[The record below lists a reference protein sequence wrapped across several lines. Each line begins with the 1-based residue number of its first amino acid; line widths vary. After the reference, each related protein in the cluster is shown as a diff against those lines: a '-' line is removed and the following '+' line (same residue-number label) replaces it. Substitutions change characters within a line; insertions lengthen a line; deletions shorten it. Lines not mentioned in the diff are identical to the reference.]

1 MASSLQNESKFIA
14 RELQLSVTQVQR
26 TLGLLD
32 EGNTIAFVTRYRK
45 DQTQGLDE
53 EQIRSIKH
61 ASDRLRGLNDRK
73 TTILKSVKSQGKLT
87 ADLAAKIE
95 QADSIKQLEDLYL
108 PYKPKKQT
116 LATLARQR
124 GLEPLAQKV
133 LMEGCPSDELS
144 ERAKVGL
151 DADDSL
157 QAIDEVYS
165 GIGHLIAEV
174 FSEDVELRASL
185 RKHLWKHGMMVVS
198 AAIQGGEASLEDLTS
213 KSRSNVSQVGSRN
226 RNRKKNRS
234 EEAYADYFDFRESI
248 QKLPPHRV
256 LAINRGEKAKVL
268 RVRFEFD
275 SSPIFE
281 STCRRLIPRTHPNRE
296 MLGDCLRDAI
306 ARLVIPGLEREARRE
321 LTDKAE
327 AHAVRVFAT
336 NLRHLLLQRPVA
348 GSSVLAID
356 PGYKSGCKI
365 AVLDEVGS
373 LVESQVIYVIGGV
386 ERQKAGRAWLV
397 EAIRRN
403 QISVIAIGNGTAS
416 RATEEVVASIL
427 ADELKDMEVAYA
439 IVNEAGA
446 SVYSTSAAGREELPE
461 LDPTIR
467 SAISIGRRLLD
478 PLSELVKISPEHLG
492 VGMYQHDI
500 KSKHLRA
507 SLDEVVESCVN
518 YVGVDANTASP
529 ALLKYVSGLNQLSA
543 RRFVEYRREHGPFQS
558 REQFRQVAGFGDAT
572 FVQSAGFL
580 KINQAAN
587 ALDAT
592 WIHPESYAITEKV
605 LQQLSCTQDDMR
617 ALLQSQ
623 GKTKGG
629 KPGLAEGR
637 MAEAHVKELGPGESN
652 PTPCRGEALRNRLKN
667 VEVSELAHE
676 LETGELL
683 VRDLLAMLLRPGRD
697 PRESLPP
704 PAFRT
709 AATRIEDLEPGM
721 AIEGRVLNVV
731 DFGVFVDI
739 GLSESGL
746 VHISRLAEGYVK
758 DPHQTFSV
766 GEPIQVWVLDVDKQ
780 RRRVALTAIDP
791 ARERVG
797 KGRGLNRDTVG
808 RRPDSKRLGQG
819 AKSTLRRRD
828 PGNTDV
834 ESRTGHPKTNIEPLK
849 AEVAEGKS
857 PMRSFNELMQFY
869 KHNKPER

>member
-1 MASSLQNESKFIA
+1 MASSFQNEPTFIA

-61 ASDRLRGLNDRK
+61 ASERLRGLNDRK
-73 TTILKSVKSQGKLT
+73 TTIIKSVKSQGKLT
-87 ADLAAKIE
+87 ADLATKIE

-133 LMEGCPSDELS
+133 LREGCPPGELA
-144 ERAKVGL
+144 ERAKVDL

-157 QAIDEVYS
+157 QTIDEVYS

-174 FSEDVELRASL
+174 FSEDVELRAAL

-198 AAIQGGEASLEDLTS
+198 AATQGMEASPEALTS
-213 KSRSNVSQVGSRN
+213 NSRSRIRS
-226 RNRKKNRS
+226 RKKNKN
-234 EEAYADYFDFRESI
+234 EEAYAGYFDFRESI

-275 SSPIFE
+275 SSSIFE
-281 STCRRLIPRTHPNRE
+281 STSRRLISKTHANCE
-296 MLGDCLRDAI
+296 MLDDCLRDAI
-306 ARLVIPGLEREARRE
+306 TRLVIPGLEREVRRE

-327 AHAVRVFAT
+327 THAVRVFAT

-348 GSSVLAID
+348 GRSVLAID

-365 AVLDEVGS
+365 AVLDEMGS

-397 EAIRRN
+397 EAIRQN

-427 ADELKDMEVAYA
+427 ADELKDKEVAYA

-558 REQFRQVAGFGDAT
+558 REQFRQVAGFGEAT

-605 LQQLSCTQDDMR
+605 LQQLSCTQDDVR
-617 ALLQSQ
+617 ALLQLQ
-623 GKTKGG
+623 GKTKGCE
-629 KPGLAEGR
+629 PTLAESG
-637 MAEAHVKELGPGESN
+637 MAEAIAKESDSGESN
-652 PTPCRGEALRNRLKN
+652 SPSCCGEALRNRLKN
-667 VEVSELAHE
+667 VEISELARD

-709 AATRIEDLEPGM
+709 AATRIEDLEPDM
-721 AIEGRVLNVV
+721 EIEGRVLNVV

-746 VHISRLAEGYVK
+746 VHISRLAKGYVK

-791 ARERVG
+791 AGEKAREE
-797 KGRGLNRDTVG
+797 RGLNRDTIG
-808 RRPDSKRLGQG
+808 RRGGSRRLGQS

-828 PGNTDV
+828 PRSADA
-834 ESRTGHPKTNIEPLK
+834 ESRTGNQKTNIEPLK
-849 AEVAEGKS
+849 AEVSEGKS

>member
-1 MASSLQNESKFIA
+1 MASSLQNESKLIA

-151 DADDSL
+151 DADDTL
-157 QAIDEVYS
+157 QTIDEVYS

-213 KSRSNVSQVGSRN
+213 KSRSNGSQVGSKN

-306 ARLVIPGLEREARRE
+306 ARLVIPGLERETRRE

-500 KSKHLRA
+500 KAKHLRA

-558 REQFRQVAGFGDAT
+558 REQFRRVAGFGDAT

-637 MAEAHVKELGPGESN
+637 MAEAHAEELGPGESN

-746 VHISRLAEGYVK
+746 VHISRLAEGYVQ

-791 ARERVG
+791 ARERAV

-819 AKSTLRRRD
+819 TKSTLRRRD